1 MTITERHPDGRA
13 KSSTLTS
20 QKASEM
26 GKRSHQV
33 LKDNS
38 HERLI
43 LEAGYSEDDNP
54 CPEHMRI
61 LAKQAITST
70 PAMNSWIK
78 LTNKT
83 VGPQDMIVVNPGDKC
98 PICHQWVLSGLQMNE
113 EDVGAILVGVS
124 EP

>member
-1 MTITERHPDGRA
+1 MAITSRNPDGTA
-13 KSSTLTS
+13 KTSTLTS
-20 QKASEM
+20 EEASAM

-43 LEAGYSEDDNP
+43 LEAGYNDKDNP

-78 LTNKT
+78 LTAK
-83 VGPQDMIVVNPGDKC
+83 VIGPQDMIVVNPGDKC
-98 PICHQWVLSGLQMNE
+98 PVCQQWVLADLQMTK
-113 EDVGAILVGVS
+113 EDMDSVVEGLGL
-124 EP
+124 